1 MKESTE
7 KIVTVRF
14 LGAFWS
20 VTGTGESKVAVTP
33 GTTLKELFIK
43 LGEKYGAPFNE
54 LMWGSDG
61 KFTPQCKVFLG
72 SKDISSGDL
81 HTEITGEVYL
91 VFVTALAGG

>member
-20 VTGTGESKVAVTP
+20 VTGTGEHKVAVTP

-61 KFTPQCKVFLG
+61 KFRPQCKVLLG
-72 SKDISSGDL
+72 SKDISSDDM
-81 HTEITGEVYL
+81 HTKVNGEVYL
-91 VFVTALAGG
+91 IFVTALAGG